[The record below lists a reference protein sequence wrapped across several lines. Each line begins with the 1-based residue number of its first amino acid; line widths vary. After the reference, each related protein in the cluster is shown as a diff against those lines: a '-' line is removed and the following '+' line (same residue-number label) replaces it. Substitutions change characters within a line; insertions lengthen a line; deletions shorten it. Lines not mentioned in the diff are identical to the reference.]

1 MEKIFA
7 WFKANYPDYELIF
20 QCDSIN
26 GSYIFY
32 IRKLTPGSL
41 MFKFKKIIS
50 IADIMNSVSPD
61 DFVMNTLKELI
72 ESMEE

>member
-26 GSYIFY
+26 GNHIFY
-32 IRKLTPGSL
+32 IRKLVPGAL
-41 MFKFKKIIS
+41 MFKKIIS
-50 IADIMNSVSPD
+50 AADIRNSISPD
-61 DFVMNTLKELI
+61 EFVMNALKEII
-72 ESMEE
+72 ENMEE

>member
-26 GSYIFY
+26 GNHIFY
-32 IRKLTPGSL
+32 IRKLVPGAL
-41 MFKFKKIIS
+41 MYKKIIS
-50 IADIMNSVSPD
+50 AADIRKSISPD
-61 DFVMNTLKELI
+61 EFVMNALKEII
-72 ESMEE
+72 ENMEE

>member
-7 WFKANYPDYELIF
+7 WFKANYPEYELIY
-20 QCDSIN
+20 QYNQID

-32 IRKLTPGSL
+32 IRKLAPGAL
-41 MFKFKKIIS
+41 MFKKIIS
-50 IADIMNSVSPD
+50 AADIMNSTNPD
-61 DFVMNTLKELI
+61 EFVMNTLKEII

>member
-26 GSYIFY
+26 GNHIFY
-32 IRKLTPGSL
+32 IRKLVPGAL
-41 MFKFKKIIS
+41 MFKKIIPTAE
-50 IADIMNSVSPD
+50 IRNSVSPD
-61 DFVMNTLKELI
+61 EFVMNTLKEII

>member
-7 WFKANYPDYELIF
+7 WFKANYPEYELIY

-26 GSYIFY
+26 GNHNFY
-32 IRKLTPGSL
+32 IRKLVPGAL
-41 MFKFKKIIS
+41 MFKKIIS
-50 IADIMNSVSPD
+50 AADIRNCGNPD
-61 DFVMNTLKELI
+61 LFVMDTLNELI

>member
-26 GSYIFY
+26 GNHIFY
-32 IRKLTPGSL
+32 IRKLAPGAL
-41 MFKFKKIIS
+41 MFKKIIS
-50 IADIMNSVSPD
+50 AADIRNSVSPD
-61 DFVMNTLKELI
+61 EFVMNELKDII
-72 ESMEE
+72 ENMEE

>member
-7 WFKANYPDYELIF
+7 WFKVNYPEYELSF

-26 GSYIFY
+26 GNHIFY
-32 IRKLTPGSL
+32 IRKLAPGSL
-41 MFKFKKIIS
+41 MFKKIIS
-50 IADIMNSVSPD
+50 AAEIRNSTSPD
-61 DFVMNTLKELI
+61 EFVMDTLKDLI

>member
-7 WFKANYPDYELIF
+7 WFKANYPDYELIY

-26 GSYIFY
+26 GSHLFY
-32 IRKLTPGSL
+32 IRKLAPGAL
-41 MFKFKKIIS
+41 MFKKIIS
-50 IADIMNSVSPD
+50 AVDIRNSVNPEE
-61 DFVMNTLKELI
+61 FVINTLKELI

>member
-7 WFKANYPDYELIF
+7 WFKANYPEYELIY

-26 GSYIFY
+26 GNHIFY
-32 IRKLTPGSL
+32 IRKLAPGAL
-41 MFKFKKIIS
+41 MFKKIITA
-50 IADIMNSVSPD
+50 ADIMNSVSPD

>member
-7 WFKANYPDYELIF
+7 WFKANYPEYELIY
-20 QCDSIN
+20 QYNQID

-32 IRKLTPGSL
+32 IRKLAPGAL
-41 MFKFKKIIS
+41 MFKKIIS
-50 IADIMNSVSPD
+50 TADIMNSTSPD
-61 DFVMNTLKELI
+61 EFVMDTLKELI